1 MLYRESL
8 LGGIKLY
15 KKRYLLFVA
24 AVPLVVMS
32 GCSIGDRIEN
42 KSVAIEKVD
51 MSKYE
56 RQTEEG
62 VFKGVLS
69 QSVADIEVNGE
80 LKMFKIKAS
89 SAKQINDLKPNDTI
103 RFVYSKNQKT
113 GDNEMYTIVAL
124 NGKDVHIPKEIENK
138 ESKSIDKKNA
148 VNKQKENVKKEKMEV
163 EYPDRT
169 KIKDVI
175 DKEFYGHMFKVIDD
189 YEWDGTKLTNKD
201 TEITITPVKDT
212 IEDDIQKE
220 RWRAA
225 GILKKDGSFKE
236 RKNIE
241 KKDKFVF
248 YVSSDD
254 KYKEIKVIKNK
265 FGYFRIET
273 TTNLE
278 DKDNVIAEVKAMVE
292 TID

>member
-1 MLYRESL
+1 M
-8 LGGIKLY
+8 Y
-15 KKRYLLFVA
+15 KKRYLLFAA

-51 MSKYE
+51 MSRYE
-56 RQTEEG
+56 RKTEEG
-62 VFKGVLS
+62 IFKGVLS
-69 QSVADIEVNGE
+69 QSVADVEVNGE
-80 LKMFKIKAS
+80 LKMFQIKAS
-89 SAKQINDLKPNDTI
+89 ASKQIGDLKPNDKI

-113 GDNEMYTIVAL
+113 GDNEMYTIVGL
-124 NGKDVHIPKEIENK
+124 NGKEVQVPKEIGDK

-148 VNKQKENVKKEKMEV
+148 VNKQKENMKKEKMEV

-169 KIKDVI
+169 RIKEVI
-175 DKEFYGHMFKVIDD
+175 DKEFYSHMFKVIDG
-189 YEWDGTKLTNKD
+189 YEWDGKTLTNKD
-201 TEITITPVKDT
+201 TKITITPVKDT

-225 GILKKDGSFKE
+225 GILKEDGAFKE
-236 RKNIE
+236 RKDID

-248 YVSSDD
+248 YVNTDE

-273 TTNLE
+273 KANLE
-278 DKDNVIAEVKAMVE
+278 DKDNVIAEVKAMIN